1 MHALDLREHRR
12 NDAAFGLSPAD
23 ALKTEKL
30 FLPAWPETGVTE
42 SGGIFY
48 TFSDGKYLL
57 PLDVLEETNSLNAI
71 SYFVNFDDKEAVS
84 YHGISV
90 WMPDWILMIVL
101 CWLFVIAG
109 FSIYETIKYHQLTRK
124 LKRITEIRTYPLPG
138 IGNVEYRISP
148 EMNTPYTVGF
158 VKPFIVVPAEFPNSR
173 LSEMILRHEY
183 SHLRCRD
190 SIVKLICLLAICL
203 HCFNPLTILTFLLYT
218 RFSENIADEAA
229 TEGCS
234 DEERRAYAKALV
246 RLSARTRQVP
256 VVWRNNL
263 LGDKKESM
271 KRRVE
276 LIMNRNKKASKIGT
290 VAAVLASVILSGT
303 TVFAYTPMQTTRVH
317 NDSVV
322 ADPQSAAFI
331 SMDSQDSLF
340 ANSNV
345 SFETEDHIVIPVDDS
360 DLEPRAILCIH
371 NFKSGYADLH
381 YPQSNGGCIMRR
393 YTAKICQKCNHLEIY
408 DLVNTITY
416 AKCIH

>member
-1 MHALDLREHRR
+1 MLWICVSIAGTMPLLVCLLLMLLKRKSFSYRLGR
-12 NDAAFGLSPAD
+12 KLVLLSLVEYFIPFQM
-23 ALKTEKL
+23 LKYY
-30 FLPAWPETGVTE
+30 LPQ
-42 SGGIFY
+42 
-48 TFSDGKYLL
+48 DM
-57 PLDVLEETNSLNAI
+57 LEETNSLNAI

-158 VKPFIVVPAEFPNSR
+158 VKPFIVVPAEFPNSK

-183 SHLRCRD
+183 SHLRRHD

-246 RLSARTRQVP
+246 KLSARTRQVP

-303 TVFAYTPMQTTRVH
+303 TVFAYTPMQTVKDASDT
-317 NDSVV
+317 NEDY
-322 ADPQSAAFI
+322 I
-331 SMDSQDSLF
+331 SFDFDNEAETLF
-340 ANSNV
+340 AEYDTY
-345 SFETEDHIVIPVDDS
+345 FEALDGTIIPLNTDTANA
-360 DLEPRAILCIH
+360 RAIFCSH
-371 NFKSGYADLH
+371 NFKSGYVNKH
-381 YPQSNGGCIMRR
+381 YSQSNGGCIVKR
-393 YTAKICQKCNHLEIY
+393 YTGKICMKCNHIEVG
-408 DLVNTITY
+408 DLLSTHTY
-416 AKCIH
+416 VTCPHK

>member
-1 MHALDLREHRR
+1 MLWICVSIAGTMPLLVCLLLMLLKRKNFSYRLGR
-12 NDAAFGLSPAD
+12 KLVLLSLVEYFIPFQ
-23 ALKTEKL
+23 T
-30 FLPAWPETGVTE
+30 V
-42 SGGIFY
+42 
-48 TFSDGKYLL
+48 KYFL

-90 WMPDWILMIVL
+90 WMPDWILMIIL

-183 SHLRCRD
+183 SHLRRRD

-234 DEERRAYAKALV
+234 DEERKAYAKALV
-246 RLSARTRQVP
+246 KLSARTRQVP

-263 LGDKKESM
+263 LGDKKDAM

-303 TVFAYTPMQTTRVH
+303 TVFAYSPMQTVEDMTTVT
-317 NDSVV
+317 
-322 ADPQSAAFI
+322 PQSASFKEI
-331 SMDSQDSLF
+331 EYHD
-340 ANSNV
+340 N
-345 SFETEDHIVIPVDDS
+345 SFEHSDIYFETDDHTVIPVDDS
-360 DLEPRAILCIH
+360 NLEARAILCTH
-371 NFKSGYADLH
+371 VFKSGYADLH
-381 YPQSNGGCIMRR
+381 YPQTNGGCIVKT
-393 YTAKICQKCNHLEIY
+393 YTAKICRKCNHLVIGEY
-408 DLVNTITY
+408 VSTTTY
-416 AKCIH
+416 TKCPH

>member
-1 MHALDLREHRR
+1 MLWICMSIAGTMPLLVCLLLMLLKRKNFSYRLGR
-12 NDAAFGLSPAD
+12 KLVLLSLVEYFIPFQTV
-23 ALKTEKL
+23 KY
-30 FLPAWPETGVTE
+30 FLPLNVLEDV
-42 SGGIFY
+42 IF
-48 TFSDGKYLL
+48 
-57 PLDVLEETNSLNAI
+57 LDVTFYS
-71 SYFVNFDDKEAVS
+71 VNFDDKEAVS

-90 WMPDWILMIVL
+90 WMPDWVLMLVL

-138 IGNVEYRISP
+138 IGNVKYRISP

-183 SHLRCRD
+183 SHLRRHD
-190 SIVKLICLLAICL
+190 SVVKLICLLAICL

-229 TEGCS
+229 AEGCS

-276 LIMNRNKKASKIGT
+276 LIMSRNKKTSKIGT
-290 VAAVLASVILSGT
+290 MAAVLASVILSGT
-303 TVFAYTPMQTTRVH
+303 TVFAYTPMQTMETY
-317 NDSVV
+317 DTAASTL
-322 ADPQSAAFI
+322 QSASFT
-331 SMDSQDSLF
+331 DVTSQDSIF
-340 ANSNV
+340 ANSNIH
-345 SFETEDHIVIPVDDS
+345 FETEDHEVIPVSDS
-360 DLEPRAILCIH
+360 DLDARAILCSH
-371 NFKSGYADLH
+371 VFKSGYSDLH
-381 YPQSNGGCIMRR
+381 YPQSNGGCIVKT
-393 YTAKICQKCNHLEIY
+393 YSSKICIKCKHIVLL
-408 DLVNTITY
+408 DLITTATY
-416 AKCIH
+416 TKCIHN

>member
-1 MHALDLREHRR
+1 MLWICVSIAGTMPLLVCLLLMLLKRKNFSYRLGR
-12 NDAAFGLSPAD
+12 KLVLLSLVEYFIPFQM
-23 ALKTEKL
+23 LKYY
-30 FLPAWPETGVTE
+30 LPQ
-42 SGGIFY
+42 
-48 TFSDGKYLL
+48 DM
-57 PLDVLEETNSLNAI
+57 LEETNSLNAI

-158 VKPFIVVPAEFPNSR
+158 VKPFIVVPAEFPNSK

-183 SHLRCRD
+183 SHLRRHD

-234 DEERRAYAKALV
+234 DEERRASAKALV
-246 RLSARTRQVP
+246 KLSARTRQVP

-276 LIMNRNKKASKIGT
+276 LIMRKNKKASKIGT
-290 VAAVLASVILSGT
+290 VAAVMASVILSGT
-303 TVFAYTPMQTTRVH
+303 TVLAYAPMQTTTNHYDNMTTEGTFGFNSVATEQTFNGYDTYFENENH
-317 NDSVV
+317 DITILNAEATDS
-322 ADPQSAAFI
+322 
-331 SMDSQDSLF
+331 
-340 ANSNV
+340 
-345 SFETEDHIVIPVDDS
+345 T
-360 DLEPRAILCIH
+360 RAILCSH
-371 NFKSGYADLH
+371 NFESGYLNQH
-381 YPQSNGGCIMRR
+381 IKNSSGGCTVKVYRANHC
-393 YTAKICQKCNHLEIY
+393 TKCNHYDIY
-408 DLVNTITY
+408 ELLGTTNY
-416 AKCIH
+416 PKCPH

>member
-1 MHALDLREHRR
+1 MLWICVSIAGTMPLLVCLLLMLLKRKNFSYRLGR
-12 NDAAFGLSPAD
+12 KLVLLSLVEYFIPFQM
-23 ALKTEKL
+23 LKYY
-30 FLPAWPETGVTE
+30 LPQ
-42 SGGIFY
+42 
-48 TFSDGKYLL
+48 DM
-57 PLDVLEETNSLNAI
+57 LEETNSLNAI

-158 VKPFIVVPAEFPNSR
+158 VKPFIVVPAEFPNSK

-183 SHLRCRD
+183 SHLRRHD

-229 TEGCS
+229 AEGCS

-303 TVFAYTPMQTTRVH
+303 TVFAYTPMQTTETQHPDVSVLE
-317 NDSVV
+317 NASFIDS
-322 ADPQSAAFI
+322 DFQINMFE
-331 SMDSQDSLF
+331 
-340 ANSNV
+340 NSNV
-345 SFETEDHIVIPVDDS
+345 YFETEDHTIIYADDS
-360 DLEPRAILCIH
+360 DLESRAILCTH
-371 NFKSGYADLH
+371 VFKSGYSNVH
-381 YPQSNGGCIMRR
+381 YPQSNGGCIVK
-393 YTAKICQKCNHLEIY
+393 TFTSKICTKCNHIVLM
-408 DLVNTITY
+408 DLVTTATY
-416 AKCIH
+416 TKCIH

>member
-1 MHALDLREHRR
+1 MLWICMSIAGTMPLLVCLLLMLLKRKNFSYRLGR
-12 NDAAFGLSPAD
+12 KLVLLSLVEYFIPFQM
-23 ALKTEKL
+23 LKYY
-30 FLPAWPETGVTE
+30 LPQ
-42 SGGIFY
+42 
-48 TFSDGKYLL
+48 DM
-57 PLDVLEETNSLNAI
+57 LEETNSLNAI

-173 LSEMILRHEY
+173 LSEMILKHEY
-183 SHLRCRD
+183 SHLHRRD

-229 TEGCS
+229 AEGCS

-246 RLSARTRQVP
+246 KLSARTRQVP

-303 TVFAYTPMQTTRVH
+303 TVFAYTPMQTVTNETYESTTQMKSLEFDNISTY
-317 NDSVV
+317 NDSWG
-322 ADPQSAAFI
+322 DSEIRFTGDNNITI
-331 SMDSQDSLF
+331 SINTDSIDS
-340 ANSNV
+340 
-345 SFETEDHIVIPVDDS
+345 
-360 DLEPRAILCIH
+360 RALLCSH
-371 NFKSGYADLH
+371 VYEYGYANTHTPL
-381 YPQSNGGCIMRR
+381 SNGGCVVK
-393 YTAKICQKCNHLEIY
+393 TFEAKHCTKCNHY
-408 DLVNTITY
+408 VLVNCIGTVNY
-416 AKCIH
+416 PKCPH

>member
-1 MHALDLREHRR
+1 MLWICVSIAGTMPLLVCLLLMLLKRKNFTYRLGR
-12 NDAAFGLSPAD
+12 KLVLLSLVEYFIPFQM
-23 ALKTEKL
+23 LKYY
-30 FLPAWPETGVTE
+30 LPQ
-42 SGGIFY
+42 
-48 TFSDGKYLL
+48 DM
-57 PLDVLEETNSLNAI
+57 LEETNSLNAI

-158 VKPFIVVPAEFPNSR
+158 VKPFIVVPAEFPNSK

-183 SHLRCRD
+183 SHLRRRD

-246 RLSARTRQVP
+246 KLSARTRQVP

-303 TVFAYTPMQTTRVH
+303 TVFAYTPMQTTYS
-317 NDSVV
+317 NDPVPVMEDSFSFS
-322 ADPQSAAFI
+322 DTDSDISTFSASNI
-331 SMDSQDSLF
+331 SFVTDD
-340 ANSNV
+340 N
-345 SFETEDHIVIPVDDS
+345 EVIPVSES
-360 DLEPRAILCIH
+360 DLEERAIFCSH
-371 NFKSGYADLH
+371 NFKSGYADRH
-381 YPQSNGGCIMRR
+381 FSQSNGGCIVKT
-393 YTAKICQKCNHLEIY
+393 YTAKICMKCNHLVYE
-408 DLVNTITY
+408 DLIRTTTY
-416 AKCIH
+416 VKCTHK

>member
-1 MHALDLREHRR
+1 MLWICMSIAGTMPLLVCLLLMLLKRKNFSYRLGR
-12 NDAAFGLSPAD
+12 KLVLLSLVEYFIPFQM
-23 ALKTEKL
+23 LKYY
-30 FLPAWPETGVTE
+30 LPQ
-42 SGGIFY
+42 
-48 TFSDGKYLL
+48 DM
-57 PLDVLEETNSLNAI
+57 LEETNSLNAI

-138 IGNVEYRISP
+138 IENVEYRISP

-158 VKPFIVVPAEFPNSR
+158 VKPFIVVPAEFPNSK

-183 SHLRCRD
+183 SHLRRHD

-229 TEGCS
+229 AEGCS

-246 RLSARTRQVP
+246 KLSARTRQVP

-303 TVFAYTPMQTTRVH
+303 TVFAYTPMQTVE
-317 NDSVV
+317 N
-322 ADPQSAAFI
+322 
-331 SMDSQDSLF
+331 QDSLDTLSGTLDF
-340 ANSNV
+340 NMAS
-345 SFETEDHIVIPVDDS
+345 SESIFSQYDFYFESDTYGILPITES
-360 DLEPRAILCIH
+360 DLDTRALLCSH
-371 NFKSGYADLH
+371 NFEYGYANNH
-381 YPQSNGGCIMRR
+381 IPQSNGGCIVKT
-393 YTAKICQKCNHLEIY
+393 YEAKHCTKCNHY
-408 DLVNTITY
+408 VLV
-416 AKCIH
+416 KCIGTVNYPKCPH

>member
-1 MHALDLREHRR
+1 MLWICVSIAGTMPLLVCLLLMLLKRKNFSYRLGR
-12 NDAAFGLSPAD
+12 KLVLLSLVEYFIPFQM
-23 ALKTEKL
+23 LKYY
-30 FLPAWPETGVTE
+30 LPQ
-42 SGGIFY
+42 
-48 TFSDGKYLL
+48 DM
-57 PLDVLEETNSLNAI
+57 LEETNSLNAI

-138 IGNVEYRISP
+138 IGNVEYRISL

-158 VKPFIVVPAEFPNSR
+158 VKPFIVAPAEFPNSR

-183 SHLRCRD
+183 SHLHRRD

-246 RLSARTRQVP
+246 KLSARTRQVP

-303 TVFAYTPMQTTRVH
+303 TVFAYTPMQTVE
-317 NDSVV
+317 N
-322 ADPQSAAFI
+322 
-331 SMDSQDSLF
+331 QDSLDTLSGTLDF
-340 ANSNV
+340 NMAS
-345 SFETEDHIVIPVDDS
+345 SESIFSQYDFYFESDTYGILPITES
-360 DLEPRAILCIH
+360 DLDTRALLCSH
-371 NFKSGYADLH
+371 NFEYGYANNH
-381 YPQSNGGCIMRR
+381 IPQSNGGCIVKT
-393 YTAKICQKCNHLEIY
+393 YEAKHCTKCNHY
-408 DLVNTITY
+408 VLV
-416 AKCIH
+416 KCIGTVNYPKCPH

>member
-1 MHALDLREHRR
+1 MLWICMSIAGTMPLLVCLLLMLLKRKNFSYRLGR
-12 NDAAFGLSPAD
+12 KLVLLSLVEYLIPFQ
-23 ALKTEKL
+23 T
-30 FLPAWPETGVTE
+30 V
-42 SGGIFY
+42 
-48 TFSDGKYLL
+48 KYLL

-124 LKRITEIRTYPLPG
+124 LKRVTEIRTYPLPG

-158 VKPFIVVPAEFPNSR
+158 AKPFIVVPAEFPNSR

-183 SHLRCRD
+183 SHLRRRD

-203 HCFNPLTILTFLLYT
+203 HYFNPLTILTFLLYT

-246 RLSARTRQVP
+246 KLSARTRQVP

-303 TVFAYTPMQTTRVH
+303 TVFAYTPTQTTE
-317 NDSVV
+317 NK
-322 ADPQSAAFI
+322 
-331 SMDSQDSLF
+331 
-340 ANSNV
+340 SNV
-345 SFETEDHIVIPVDDS
+345 SIEGAFSFTENASYNNLFSDYDIYFETIDNEIIPVTTDELDS
-360 DLEPRAILCIH
+360 RAIICTH
-371 NFKSGYADLH
+371 VFKSGYANQHVKKD
-381 YPQSNGGCIMRR
+381 NGGCVVNQFK
-393 YTAKICQKCNHLEIY
+393 AKICQKCNHLVLEELIS
-408 DLVNTITY
+408 TTTY
-416 AKCIH
+416 VKCPH

>member
-1 MHALDLREHRR
+1 MLWICVSIAGTMPLLVCLLLMLLKRKNFSYRLGR
-12 NDAAFGLSPAD
+12 KLVLLSLVEYLIPFQ
-23 ALKTEKL
+23 T
-30 FLPAWPETGVTE
+30 V
-42 SGGIFY
+42 
-48 TFSDGKYLL
+48 KYLL

-71 SYFVNFDDKEAVS
+71 SYFVNFDNKEAVS

-124 LKRITEIRTYPLPG
+124 LKRVTEIRTYPLPG

-183 SHLRCRD
+183 SHLRRRD

-246 RLSARTRQVP
+246 KLSARTRQVP

>member
-1 MHALDLREHRR
+1 MLWICMSIAGTMPLLVCLLLMLLKRKNFSYRLGR
-12 NDAAFGLSPAD
+12 KLVLLSLAEYFIPFQMV
-23 ALKTEKL
+23 KYY
-30 FLPAWPETGVTE
+30 LPQ
-42 SGGIFY
+42 
-48 TFSDGKYLL
+48 DM
-57 PLDVLEETNSLNAI
+57 LEETNSLNAI

-138 IGNVEYRISP
+138 IGNVEYRISL

-158 VKPFIVVPAEFPNSR
+158 VKPFIVAPAEFPNSR

-183 SHLRCRD
+183 SHLRRRD

-229 TEGCS
+229 AEGCS

-246 RLSARTRQVP
+246 KLSARTRQVP

-303 TVFAYTPMQTTRVH
+303 TVFAYTPMQTVTNETYESTTQMKSLEFDNISTY
-317 NDSVV
+317 NDSWG
-322 ADPQSAAFI
+322 DSEIRFTGDNNITI
-331 SMDSQDSLF
+331 SINTDSIDS
-340 ANSNV
+340 
-345 SFETEDHIVIPVDDS
+345 
-360 DLEPRAILCIH
+360 RALLCSH
-371 NFKSGYADLH
+371 VYEYGYANTHTPL
-381 YPQSNGGCIMRR
+381 SNGGCVVK
-393 YTAKICQKCNHLEIY
+393 TFEAKHCTKCNHY
-408 DLVNTITY
+408 VLVNCIGTVNY
-416 AKCIH
+416 PKCPH

>member
-1 MHALDLREHRR
+1 MLWICVSIAGTMPLLVCLLLMLLKRKNFSYRLGR
-12 NDAAFGLSPAD
+12 KLVLLSLVEYFIPFQM
-23 ALKTEKL
+23 LKYY
-30 FLPAWPETGVTE
+30 LPQ
-42 SGGIFY
+42 
-48 TFSDGKYLL
+48 DM
-57 PLDVLEETNSLNAI
+57 LEETNSLNAI

-158 VKPFIVVPAEFPNSR
+158 VKPFIVVPAEFPNSK

-183 SHLRCRD
+183 SHLRRHD

-234 DEERRAYAKALV
+234 AEERRAYAKALV
-246 RLSARTRQVP
+246 KLSARTRQVP

-303 TVFAYTPMQTTRVH
+303 TVFAYTPMQTVKDASDT
-317 NDSVV
+317 NEDY
-322 ADPQSAAFI
+322 I
-331 SMDSQDSLF
+331 SFDFDNEAETLF
-340 ANSNV
+340 AEYDTY
-345 SFETEDHIVIPVDDS
+345 FEALDGTIIPLNTDTANA
-360 DLEPRAILCIH
+360 RAIFCSH
-371 NFKSGYADLH
+371 NFKSGYVNKH
-381 YPQSNGGCIMRR
+381 YSQSNGGCIVKR
-393 YTAKICQKCNHLEIY
+393 YTGKICMKCNHIEVG
-408 DLVNTITY
+408 DLLSTHTY
-416 AKCIH
+416 VTCPHK

>member
-1 MHALDLREHRR
+1 MLWICMSIAGTMPLLVCLLLMLLKRKNFSYRLGR
-12 NDAAFGLSPAD
+12 KLVLLSLVEYFIPFQM
-23 ALKTEKL
+23 LKYY
-30 FLPAWPETGVTE
+30 LPQ
-42 SGGIFY
+42 
-48 TFSDGKYLL
+48 DM
-57 PLDVLEETNSLNAI
+57 LEETNSLNAI

-158 VKPFIVVPAEFPNSR
+158 VKPFIVVPAEFPNSK

-183 SHLRCRD
+183 SHLRRHD

-276 LIMNRNKKASKIGT
+276 LIMNRNKMASKIGT

-303 TVFAYTPMQTTRVH
+303 TVFAYTPMQTTENGNSITTNTESLTFVE
-317 NDSVV
+317 NDSTDFSV
-322 ADPQSAAFI
+322 
-331 SMDSQDSLF
+331 DSQLHFIYPDGTIALLDDSNLEARAIF
-340 ANSNV
+340 CSHNFKTGYVDTHNSTSIGGCIVYRYTGKICTKCN
-345 SFETEDHIVIPVDDS
+345 HIVI
-360 DLEPRAILCIH
+360 
-371 NFKSGYADLH
+371 G
-381 YPQSNGGCIMRR
+381 
-393 YTAKICQKCNHLEIY
+393 
-408 DLVNTITY
+408 DLVSKTTY
-416 AKCIH
+416 VKCPHK

>member
-1 MHALDLREHRR
+1 MLWICMSIAGTMPLLVCLLLMLLKRKNFSYRLGR
-12 NDAAFGLSPAD
+12 KLVLLSLVEYFIPFQM
-23 ALKTEKL
+23 LKYY
-30 FLPAWPETGVTE
+30 LPQ
-42 SGGIFY
+42 
-48 TFSDGKYLL
+48 DM
-57 PLDVLEETNSLNAI
+57 LEETNSLNAI

-158 VKPFIVVPAEFPNSR
+158 VKPFIVVPAEFPNSK

-183 SHLRCRD
+183 SHLRRHD

-234 DEERRAYAKALV
+234 GEERRAYAKALV

-303 TVFAYTPMQTTRVH
+303 TVFAYTPMQTTENGNSITTNTESLTFVE
-317 NDSVV
+317 NDSTDFSV
-322 ADPQSAAFI
+322 
-331 SMDSQDSLF
+331 DSQLHFIYPDGTIALLDDSNLEARAIF
-340 ANSNV
+340 CSHNFKTGYVDTHNSTSTGGCIVYRYTGKICTKCN
-345 SFETEDHIVIPVDDS
+345 HIVI
-360 DLEPRAILCIH
+360 
-371 NFKSGYADLH
+371 G
-381 YPQSNGGCIMRR
+381 
-393 YTAKICQKCNHLEIY
+393 
-408 DLVNTITY
+408 DLVSKTTY
-416 AKCIH
+416 VKCPHK

>member
-1 MHALDLREHRR
+1 MLWICMSIAGTMPLLVCLLLMLLKRKNFSYRLGR
-12 NDAAFGLSPAD
+12 KLVLLSLVEYFIPFQTV
-23 ALKTEKL
+23 KY
-30 FLPAWPETGVTE
+30 FL
-42 SGGIFY
+42 
-48 TFSDGKYLL
+48 LL
-57 PLDVLEETNSLNAI
+57 NVLEDVISLDVTFYS
-71 SYFVNFDDKEAVS
+71 VNFDDKEAVS

-90 WMPDWILMIVL
+90 WMPDWVLMLVL

-138 IGNVEYRISP
+138 IGNVKYRISP

-183 SHLRCRD
+183 SHLRRHD
-190 SIVKLICLLAICL
+190 SVVKLICLLAICL

-276 LIMNRNKKASKIGT
+276 LIMSRNKKTSKIGT
-290 VAAVLASVILSGT
+290 MAAVLASVILSGT
-303 TVFAYTPMQTTRVH
+303 TVFAYTPMQTMETY
-317 NDSVV
+317 DTAASTL
-322 ADPQSAAFI
+322 QSASFT
-331 SMDSQDSLF
+331 DVTSQDSIF
-340 ANSNV
+340 ANSNIH
-345 SFETEDHIVIPVDDS
+345 FETEDHEVIPVSDS
-360 DLEPRAILCIH
+360 DLDARAILCSH
-371 NFKSGYADLH
+371 VFKSGYSDLH
-381 YPQSNGGCIMRR
+381 YPQSNGGCIVKT
-393 YTAKICQKCNHLEIY
+393 YSSKICIKCKHIVLL
-408 DLVNTITY
+408 DLITTATY
-416 AKCIH
+416 TKCIHN

>member
-1 MHALDLREHRR
+1 MLWICVSIAGTMPLLVCLLLMLLKRKNFSYRLGR
-12 NDAAFGLSPAD
+12 KLVLLSLVEYFIPFQM
-23 ALKTEKL
+23 LKYY
-30 FLPAWPETGVTE
+30 LPQ
-42 SGGIFY
+42 
-48 TFSDGKYLL
+48 DM
-57 PLDVLEETNSLNAI
+57 LEETNSLNAI

-158 VKPFIVVPAEFPNSR
+158 VKPFIVAPAGFPNSK

-183 SHLRCRD
+183 SHLRRRD

-234 DEERRAYAKALV
+234 AEERRAYAKALV
-246 RLSARTRQVP
+246 KLSARTRQVP

-303 TVFAYTPMQTTRVH
+303 TVFAYTPMQTVKDASDT
-317 NDSVV
+317 NEDY
-322 ADPQSAAFI
+322 I
-331 SMDSQDSLF
+331 SFDFDNEAETLF
-340 ANSNV
+340 AEYDTY
-345 SFETEDHIVIPVDDS
+345 FEALDGTIIPLNTDTANA
-360 DLEPRAILCIH
+360 RAIFCSH
-371 NFKSGYADLH
+371 NFKSGYVNKH
-381 YPQSNGGCIMRR
+381 YSQSNGGCIVKR
-393 YTAKICQKCNHLEIY
+393 YTGKICMKCNHIEVG
-408 DLVNTITY
+408 DLLSTHTY
-416 AKCIH
+416 VTCPHK

>member
-1 MHALDLREHRR
+1 MLWICMSIAGTMPLLVCLLLMLLKRKNFSYRLGR
-12 NDAAFGLSPAD
+12 KLVLLSLVEYFIPFQM
-23 ALKTEKL
+23 LKYY
-30 FLPAWPETGVTE
+30 LPQ
-42 SGGIFY
+42 
-48 TFSDGKYLL
+48 DM
-57 PLDVLEETNSLNAI
+57 LEETNSLNAI

-158 VKPFIVVPAEFPNSR
+158 VKPFIVVPAEFLNSK

-183 SHLRCRD
+183 SHLRRHD

-303 TVFAYTPMQTTRVH
+303 TVFAYTPMQTTESD
-317 NDSVV
+317 N
-322 ADPQSAAFI
+322 
-331 SMDSQDSLF
+331 
-340 ANSNV
+340 
-345 SFETEDHIVIPVDDS
+345 IVINNHESLDFAFTSNLEDTFSAYDIYFQAEDGTITPANES
-360 DLEPRAILCIH
+360 DIEPRAIFCSH
-371 NFKSGYADLH
+371 NFKTGYVNRHTPKDD
-381 YPQSNGGCIMRR
+381 GGCIVRQ
-393 YTAKICQKCNHLEIY
+393 YTGKICTKCNHIVIGEL
-408 DLVNTITY
+408 LNTITY

>member
-1 MHALDLREHRR
+1 MLWICVSIAGTMPLLVCLLLMLLKRKNFSYRLGR
-12 NDAAFGLSPAD
+12 KLVLLSLVEYFIPFQM
-23 ALKTEKL
+23 LKYY
-30 FLPAWPETGVTE
+30 LPQ
-42 SGGIFY
+42 
-48 TFSDGKYLL
+48 DM
-57 PLDVLEETNSLNAI
+57 LEETNSLNAI

-158 VKPFIVVPAEFPNSR
+158 VKPFIVVPAEFPNSK

-183 SHLRCRD
+183 SHLRRRD

-229 TEGCS
+229 AEGCS

-303 TVFAYTPMQTTRVH
+303 TVFAYTPMQTTENNTTYTASLESLTF
-317 NDSVV
+317 NDS
-322 ADPQSAAFI
+322 A
-331 SMDSQDSLF
+331 
-340 ANSNV
+340 
-345 SFETEDHIVIPVDDS
+345 TVDDS
-360 DLEPRAILCIH
+360 LIDTQIHFTYPDNSVELFDTSNLETRAIFCSH
-371 NFKSGYADLH
+371 NFKSGYADGH
-381 YPQSNGGCIMRR
+381 TSKSDGGCVVSTFKAR
-393 YTAKICQKCNHLEIY
+393 ICTKCNHIVLDELIS
-408 DLVNTITY
+408 TTTY
-416 AKCIH
+416 VKCPHK

>member
-1 MHALDLREHRR
+1 MLWICMSIAGTMPLLVCLLLMLLKRKNFSYRLGR
-12 NDAAFGLSPAD
+12 KLVLLSLVEYFIPFQTV
-23 ALKTEKL
+23 KY
-30 FLPAWPETGVTE
+30 FLPLNVLEDVI
-42 SGGIFY
+42 S
-48 TFSDGKYLL
+48 
-57 PLDVLEETNSLNAI
+57 LDVTFYS
-71 SYFVNFDDKEAVS
+71 VNFDDKEAVS

-90 WMPDWILMIVL
+90 WMPDWVLMLVL

-138 IGNVEYRISP
+138 IGNVKYRISP

-183 SHLRCRD
+183 SHLRRHD
-190 SIVKLICLLAICL
+190 SVVKLICLLAICL

-229 TEGCS
+229 AEGCS

-276 LIMNRNKKASKIGT
+276 LIMSRNKKTSKIGT
-290 VAAVLASVILSGT
+290 MAAVLASVILSGT
-303 TVFAYTPMQTTRVH
+303 TVFAYTPMQTMETY
-317 NDSVV
+317 DTAASTL
-322 ADPQSAAFI
+322 QSASFT
-331 SMDSQDSLF
+331 DVTSQDSIF
-340 ANSNV
+340 ANSNIH
-345 SFETEDHIVIPVDDS
+345 FETEDHEVIPVSAS
-360 DLEPRAILCIH
+360 DLDARAILCSH
-371 NFKSGYADLH
+371 VFKSGYSDLH
-381 YPQSNGGCIMRR
+381 YPQSNGGCIVKT
-393 YTAKICQKCNHLEIY
+393 YSSKICIKCKHIVLL
-408 DLVNTITY
+408 DLITTATY
-416 AKCIH
+416 TKCIHN

>member
-1 MHALDLREHRR
+1 MLWICMSIAGTMPLLVCLLLMLLKRKNFSYRLGR
-12 NDAAFGLSPAD
+12 KLVLLSLVEYFIPFQM
-23 ALKTEKL
+23 LKYY
-30 FLPAWPETGVTE
+30 LPQ
-42 SGGIFY
+42 
-48 TFSDGKYLL
+48 DM
-57 PLDVLEETNSLNAI
+57 LEETNSLNAI

-158 VKPFIVVPAEFPNSR
+158 VKPFIVAPAEFPNSK

-183 SHLRCRD
+183 SHLRRRD

-234 DEERRAYAKALV
+234 AEERRVYAKALV
-246 RLSARTRQVP
+246 KLSARTRQVP

-276 LIMNRNKKASKIGT
+276 LIMSRNKKTSKIGT
-290 VAAVLASVILSGT
+290 MAAVLASVILSGT
-303 TVFAYTPMQTTRVH
+303 TVFAYTPMQTMETY
-317 NDSVV
+317 DTAASTL
-322 ADPQSAAFI
+322 QSASFT
-331 SMDSQDSLF
+331 DVTSQDSIF
-340 ANSNV
+340 ANSNIH
-345 SFETEDHIVIPVDDS
+345 FETEDHEVIPVSDS
-360 DLEPRAILCIH
+360 DLDARAILCSH
-371 NFKSGYADLH
+371 VFKSGYSDLH
-381 YPQSNGGCIMRR
+381 YPQSNGGCIVKT
-393 YTAKICQKCNHLEIY
+393 YSSKICIKCKHIVLL
-408 DLVNTITY
+408 DLITTATY
-416 AKCIH
+416 TKCIHN

>member
-1 MHALDLREHRR
+1 MLWICMSIAGTMPLLVCLLLMLLKRKNFSYRLGR
-12 NDAAFGLSPAD
+12 KLVLLSLVEYFIPFQM
-23 ALKTEKL
+23 LKYY
-30 FLPAWPETGVTE
+30 LPQ
-42 SGGIFY
+42 
-48 TFSDGKYLL
+48 DM
-57 PLDVLEETNSLNAI
+57 LEETNSLNAI

-158 VKPFIVVPAEFPNSR
+158 VKPFIVVPAEFPNSK

-183 SHLRCRD
+183 SHLRRHD

-303 TVFAYTPMQTTRVH
+303 TVFAYTPMQTTENNTTYTASLESLTF
-317 NDSVV
+317 NDS
-322 ADPQSAAFI
+322 A
-331 SMDSQDSLF
+331 
-340 ANSNV
+340 
-345 SFETEDHIVIPVDDS
+345 TVDDS
-360 DLEPRAILCIH
+360 LIDTQIHFTYPDNSVELFDTSNLETRAIFCSH
-371 NFKSGYADLH
+371 NFKSGYADGH
-381 YPQSNGGCIMRR
+381 TSKSDGGCVVSTFKAR
-393 YTAKICQKCNHLEIY
+393 ICTKCNHIVLDELIS
-408 DLVNTITY
+408 TTTY
-416 AKCIH
+416 VKCPHK

>member
-1 MHALDLREHRR
+1 MLWICVSIAGTMPLLVCLLLMLLKRKSFSYRLGR
-12 NDAAFGLSPAD
+12 KLVLLSLVEYFIPFQM
-23 ALKTEKL
+23 LKYY
-30 FLPAWPETGVTE
+30 LPQ
-42 SGGIFY
+42 
-48 TFSDGKYLL
+48 DM
-57 PLDVLEETNSLNAI
+57 LEETNSLNAI

-158 VKPFIVVPAEFPNSR
+158 VKPFIVVPAEFPNSK

-183 SHLRCRD
+183 SHLRRHD

-246 RLSARTRQVP
+246 KLSARTRQVP

-303 TVFAYTPMQTTRVH
+303 TVFAYTPMQTTENGNSITTNTESLTFVE
-317 NDSVV
+317 NDSTDFSV
-322 ADPQSAAFI
+322 
-331 SMDSQDSLF
+331 DSQLHFIYPDGTIALLDDSNLEARAIF
-340 ANSNV
+340 CSHNFKTGYVDTHNSTSTGGCIVYRYTGKICTKCN
-345 SFETEDHIVIPVDDS
+345 HIVI
-360 DLEPRAILCIH
+360 
-371 NFKSGYADLH
+371 G
-381 YPQSNGGCIMRR
+381 
-393 YTAKICQKCNHLEIY
+393 
-408 DLVNTITY
+408 DLVSKTTY
-416 AKCIH
+416 VKCPHK

>member
-1 MHALDLREHRR
+1 MLWICVSIAGTMPLLVCLLLMLLKRKNFSYRLGR
-12 NDAAFGLSPAD
+12 KLVLLSLVEYFIPFQ
-23 ALKTEKL
+23 T
-30 FLPAWPETGVTE
+30 V
-42 SGGIFY
+42 
-48 TFSDGKYLL
+48 KYLL

-71 SYFVNFDDKEAVS
+71 SYFVNFDNKEAVS

-158 VKPFIVVPAEFPNSR
+158 VKPFIVVPAEFPNSK

-183 SHLRCRD
+183 SHLRRRD

-203 HCFNPLTILTFLLYT
+203 HYFNPLTILTFLLYT

-246 RLSARTRQVP
+246 KLSARTRQVP

-290 VAAVLASVILSGT
+290 VAAVLASVILSGS
-303 TVFAYTPMQTTRVH
+303 TVFAYTLMQTTRVH
-317 NDSVV
+317 DDSVV

-408 DLVNTITY
+408 DLIGTTTY
-416 AKCIH
+416 PKCPH

>member
-1 MHALDLREHRR
+1 MLWICMSIAGTMPLLVCLLLMLLKRKNFSYRLGR
-12 NDAAFGLSPAD
+12 KLVLLSLAEYFIPFQ
-23 ALKTEKL
+23 T
-30 FLPAWPETGVTE
+30 V
-42 SGGIFY
+42 
-48 TFSDGKYLL
+48 KYFL

-90 WMPDWILMIVL
+90 WMPDWILMIIL

-138 IGNVEYRISP
+138 IGNVEYRISS

-183 SHLRCRD
+183 SHLRRRD

-229 TEGCS
+229 AEGCS

-303 TVFAYTPMQTTRVH
+303 TVFAYSPMQTVEDMTTVT
-317 NDSVV
+317 
-322 ADPQSAAFI
+322 PQSASFKEI
-331 SMDSQDSLF
+331 EYHD
-340 ANSNV
+340 N
-345 SFETEDHIVIPVDDS
+345 SFEHSDIYFETDDHTVIPVDDS
-360 DLEPRAILCIH
+360 NLEARAILCTH
-371 NFKSGYADLH
+371 VFKSGYADLH
-381 YPQSNGGCIMRR
+381 YPQTNGGCIVKT
-393 YTAKICQKCNHLEIY
+393 YTAKICRKCNHLVIGDY
-408 DLVNTITY
+408 VSTTTY
-416 AKCIH
+416 TKCPH

>member
-1 MHALDLREHRR
+1 MLWICVSIAGTMPLLVCLLLMLLKRKNFSYRLGR
-12 NDAAFGLSPAD
+12 KLVLLSLVEYFIPFQM
-23 ALKTEKL
+23 LNYY
-30 FLPAWPETGVTE
+30 LPQ
-42 SGGIFY
+42 
-48 TFSDGKYLL
+48 DM
-57 PLDVLEETNSLNAI
+57 LEETNSLNAI

-158 VKPFIVVPAEFPNSR
+158 VKPFIVAPAEFPNSK

-183 SHLRCRD
+183 SHLRRRD

-234 DEERRAYAKALV
+234 AEERRVYAKALV
-246 RLSARTRQVP
+246 KLSARTRQVP

-303 TVFAYTPMQTTRVH
+303 TVFAYTPMQTTRLQTVSTI
-317 NDSVV
+317 N
-322 ADPQSAAFI
+322 PQSASFF
-331 SMDSQDSLF
+331 DTGSQNSIF

-345 SFETEDHIVIPVDDS
+345 YFETDDHEIIPADDS
-360 DLEPRAILCIH
+360 DLETRAIFCSH

-381 YPQSNGGCIMRR
+381 YPKSNGGCVVER
-393 YTAKICQKCNHLEIY
+393 YTAKICQKCNHLETY
-408 DLVNTITY
+408 DLINTITY

>member
-1 MHALDLREHRR
+1 MLWICMSIAGTMPLLVCLLLMLLKRKNFSYRLGR
-12 NDAAFGLSPAD
+12 KLVLLSLVEYFIPFQM
-23 ALKTEKL
+23 LKYY
-30 FLPAWPETGVTE
+30 LPQ
-42 SGGIFY
+42 
-48 TFSDGKYLL
+48 DM
-57 PLDVLEETNSLNAI
+57 LEETNSLNAI

-158 VKPFIVVPAEFPNSR
+158 VKPFIVVPAEFPNSK

-183 SHLRCRD
+183 SHLRRHD

-290 VAAVLASVILSGT
+290 VAAVLASVILGGT
-303 TVFAYTPMQTTRVH
+303 TVFAYTPMQTTESD
-317 NDSVV
+317 N
-322 ADPQSAAFI
+322 
-331 SMDSQDSLF
+331 
-340 ANSNV
+340 
-345 SFETEDHIVIPVDDS
+345 IVINNHESLDFAFTSNLEDTFSAYDIYFQAEDGTITPANES
-360 DLEPRAILCIH
+360 DIEPRAIFCSH
-371 NFKSGYADLH
+371 NFKTGYVNRHTPKDD
-381 YPQSNGGCIMRR
+381 GGCIVRQ
-393 YTAKICQKCNHLEIY
+393 YTGKICTKCNHIVIGEL
-408 DLVNTITY
+408 LNTITY

>member
-1 MHALDLREHRR
+1 MLWICVSIAGTMPLLVCLLLMLLKRKNFSYRLGR
-12 NDAAFGLSPAD
+12 KLVLLSLVEYFIPFQM
-23 ALKTEKL
+23 LKYY
-30 FLPAWPETGVTE
+30 LPQ
-42 SGGIFY
+42 
-48 TFSDGKYLL
+48 DM
-57 PLDVLEETNSLNAI
+57 LEETNSLNAI

-158 VKPFIVVPAEFPNSR
+158 VKPFIVVPAEFPNSK

-183 SHLRCRD
+183 SHLRRRD

-246 RLSARTRQVP
+246 KLSARTRQVP

-303 TVFAYTPMQTTRVH
+303 TVFAYTPMQTVE
-317 NDSVV
+317 N
-322 ADPQSAAFI
+322 
-331 SMDSQDSLF
+331 QDSLDTLSGTLDF
-340 ANSNV
+340 NMAS
-345 SFETEDHIVIPVDDS
+345 SESIFSQYDFYFESDTYGILPITES
-360 DLEPRAILCIH
+360 DLDTRALLCSH
-371 NFKSGYADLH
+371 NFEYGYANNH
-381 YPQSNGGCIMRR
+381 IPQSNGGCIVKT
-393 YTAKICQKCNHLEIY
+393 YEAKHCTKCNHY
-408 DLVNTITY
+408 VLV
-416 AKCIH
+416 KCIGTVNYPKCPH

>member
-1 MHALDLREHRR
+1 MLWICVSIAGTMPLLVCLLLMLLKRKNFSYRLGR
-12 NDAAFGLSPAD
+12 KLVLLSLVEYFIPFQ
-23 ALKTEKL
+23 T
-30 FLPAWPETGVTE
+30 V
-42 SGGIFY
+42 
-48 TFSDGKYLL
+48 KYFL

-90 WMPDWILMIVL
+90 WMPDWILMIIL

-183 SHLRCRD
+183 SHLRRRD

-234 DEERRAYAKALV
+234 DEERKAYAKALV
-246 RLSARTRQVP
+246 KLSARTRQVP

-263 LGDKKESM
+263 LGDKKDAM

-290 VAAVLASVILSGT
+290 VAAVLASVILNGT
-303 TVFAYTPMQTTRVH
+303 TVFAYSPMQTVEDMTTVT
-317 NDSVV
+317 
-322 ADPQSAAFI
+322 PQSASFKEI
-331 SMDSQDSLF
+331 EYHD
-340 ANSNV
+340 N
-345 SFETEDHIVIPVDDS
+345 SFEHSDIYFETDDHTVIPVDDS
-360 DLEPRAILCIH
+360 NLEARAILCTH
-371 NFKSGYADLH
+371 VFKSGYADLH
-381 YPQSNGGCIMRR
+381 YPQTNGGCIVKT
-393 YTAKICQKCNHLEIY
+393 YTAKICRKCNHLVIGEY
-408 DLVNTITY
+408 VSTTTY
-416 AKCIH
+416 TKCPH

>member
-1 MHALDLREHRR
+1 MLWICVSIAGTMPLLVC
-12 NDAAFGLSPAD
+12 LLLML
-23 ALKTEKL
+23 LKRKNFSYRLGRKL
-30 FLPAWPETGVTE
+30 VLLILVEYFIPFQMLKYYLPQ
-42 SGGIFY
+42 
-48 TFSDGKYLL
+48 DM
-57 PLDVLEETNSLNAI
+57 LEETNSLNAI

-158 VKPFIVVPAEFPNSR
+158 VKPFIVVPAEFPNSK

-183 SHLRCRD
+183 SHLRRHD

-229 TEGCS
+229 AEGCS

-303 TVFAYTPMQTTRVH
+303 TVFAYTPMQTVKDASDT
-317 NDSVV
+317 NEDY
-322 ADPQSAAFI
+322 I
-331 SMDSQDSLF
+331 SFDFDNEAETLF
-340 ANSNV
+340 AEYDTY
-345 SFETEDHIVIPVDDS
+345 FEALDGTIIPLNTDTANA
-360 DLEPRAILCIH
+360 RAIFCSH
-371 NFKSGYADLH
+371 NFKSGYVNKH
-381 YPQSNGGCIMRR
+381 YSQSNGGCIVKR
-393 YTAKICQKCNHLEIY
+393 YTGKICMKCNHIEVG
-408 DLVNTITY
+408 DLLSTHTY
-416 AKCIH
+416 VTCPHK

>member
-1 MHALDLREHRR
+1 MLWICMSIAGTMPLLVCLLLMLLKRKNFSYRLGR
-12 NDAAFGLSPAD
+12 KLVLLSLAEYFIPFQMV
-23 ALKTEKL
+23 KYY
-30 FLPAWPETGVTE
+30 LPQ
-42 SGGIFY
+42 
-48 TFSDGKYLL
+48 DM
-57 PLDVLEETNSLNAI
+57 LEETNSLNAI

-158 VKPFIVVPAEFPNSR
+158 VKPFIVAPAEFPNSR
-173 LSEMILRHEY
+173 LSEMILKHEY
-183 SHLRCRD
+183 SHLHRRD

-229 TEGCS
+229 AEGCS

-246 RLSARTRQVP
+246 KLSARTRQVP

-303 TVFAYTPMQTTRVH
+303 TVFAYTPMQTTESD
-317 NDSVV
+317 N
-322 ADPQSAAFI
+322 
-331 SMDSQDSLF
+331 
-340 ANSNV
+340 
-345 SFETEDHIVIPVDDS
+345 IVINNHESLDFAFTSNLEDTFSAYDIYFQAEDGTITPANES
-360 DLEPRAILCIH
+360 DIEPRAIFCSH
-371 NFKSGYADLH
+371 NFKTGYVNRHTPKDD
-381 YPQSNGGCIMRR
+381 GGCIVRQ
-393 YTAKICQKCNHLEIY
+393 YTGKICTKCNHIVIGEL
-408 DLVNTITY
+408 LNTITY

>member
-1 MHALDLREHRR
+1 MLWICVSIAGTMPLLVCLLLMLLKRKNFSYRLGR
-12 NDAAFGLSPAD
+12 KLVLLSLVEYFIPFQ
-23 ALKTEKL
+23 T
-30 FLPAWPETGVTE
+30 V
-42 SGGIFY
+42 
-48 TFSDGKYLL
+48 KYLL

-158 VKPFIVVPAEFPNSR
+158 VKPFIVVPAEFPNSK

-183 SHLRCRD
+183 SHLRRRD

-303 TVFAYTPMQTTRVH
+303 TVFAYTPMQTIE
-317 NDSVV
+317 N
-322 ADPQSAAFI
+322 
-331 SMDSQDSLF
+331 QDSSDTLSGSLDF
-340 ANSNV
+340 NITS
-345 SFETEDHIVIPVDDS
+345 SESIFSQYDFYFESDTHEILPIDES
-360 DLEPRAILCIH
+360 DLESRAILCSH
-371 NFKSGYADLH
+371 NFEYGYANNH
-381 YPQSNGGCIMRR
+381 IPQSNGGCIIKT
-393 YTAKICQKCNHLEIY
+393 YEAKHCTKCNHYVLIK
-408 DLVNTITY
+408 LITTATY
-416 AKCIH
+416 TKCIHK

>member
-1 MHALDLREHRR
+1 
-12 NDAAFGLSPAD
+12 
-23 ALKTEKL
+23 
-30 FLPAWPETGVTE
+30 
-42 SGGIFY
+42 
-48 TFSDGKYLL
+48 
-57 PLDVLEETNSLNAI
+57 
-71 SYFVNFDDKEAVS
+71 
-84 YHGISV
+84 
-90 WMPDWILMIVL
+90 MPDWILMIVL

-158 VKPFIVVPAEFPNSR
+158 VKPFIVAPAEFPNSK

-183 SHLRCRD
+183 SHLRRRD

-234 DEERRAYAKALV
+234 AEERRVYAKALV
-246 RLSARTRQVP
+246 KLSARTRQVP

-303 TVFAYTPMQTTRVH
+303 TVFAYTPMQTTRLQTVSTI
-317 NDSVV
+317 N
-322 ADPQSAAFI
+322 PQSASFF
-331 SMDSQDSLF
+331 DTGSQNSIF

-345 SFETEDHIVIPVDDS
+345 YFETDDHEIIPADDS
-360 DLEPRAILCIH
+360 DLETRAIFCSH

-381 YPQSNGGCIMRR
+381 YPKSNGGCVVER
-393 YTAKICQKCNHLEIY
+393 YTAKICQKCNHLETY
-408 DLVNTITY
+408 DLINTITY